1 MRSGGG
7 GVTDKSPSHICHTIR
22 HTSKHLFINK
32 LKTTVTD
39 VTDFYEKNFFY
50 FDVILIGPI
59 PPVKDIFLLPFPKV
73 LLSVIFKLF
82 IVISPIPFVNFIL

>member
-1 MRSGGG
+1 MMRSGGG

-39 VTDFYEKNFFY
+39 VTDFYEKNFFLSLPTLLW
-50 FDVILIGPI
+50 ILA
-59 PPVKDIFLLPFPKV
+59 D
-73 LLSVIFKLF
+73 
-82 IVISPIPFVNFIL
+82 NDD